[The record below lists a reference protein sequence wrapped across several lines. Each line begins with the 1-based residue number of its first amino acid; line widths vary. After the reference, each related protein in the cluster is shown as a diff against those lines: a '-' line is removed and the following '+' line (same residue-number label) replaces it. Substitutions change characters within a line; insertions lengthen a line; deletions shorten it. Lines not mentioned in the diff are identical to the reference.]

1 MGRNWFCYHPVNG
14 HVQND
19 LNPDVDYHYTEREVK
34 IMETIEECIVLFCFY
49 SNDIVLVICLK
60 LSISGH
66 WKQNEESEFL
76 GTFSL

>member
-34 IMETIEECIVLFCFY
+34 KKETIEVY
-49 SNDIVLVICLK
+49 S
-60 LSISGH
+60 
-66 WKQNEESEFL
+66 L
-76 GTFSL
+76 GTTALYCFVFSQMTLFWLYT

>member
-34 IMETIEECIVLFCFY
+34 KKETIEVH
-49 SNDIVLVICLK
+49 S
-60 LSISGH
+60 
-66 WKQNEESEFL
+66 L
-76 GTFSL
+76 GTTALYCFVFSQMTLFWLYA